1 MRHCFS
7 KDVKLMAGQTS
18 PEDSLSTAEYPASG
32 SFIDVTG
39 FEWVNVVVHLG
50 AIDSGDTPV
59 FKLQQSDSVS
69 GTMDTIDT
77 ANCVKTCAHNDDDQ
91 ALMFYLETSQLAA
104 DHHFIT
110 VDVSGVSNASFGDII
125 YLLGGARDRPVT
137 QATAL
142 VPTDNQLIKAG

>member
-7 KDVKLMAGQTS
+7 KDVKLVAGQTS

-77 ANCVKTCAHNDDDQ
+77 VNCKKTCAHTDDDQ

-110 VDVSGVSNASFGDII
+110 MDVSGVATSYADII
-125 YLLGGARDRPVT
+125 FLLGGARDRPVT
-137 QATAL
+137 QDTTL
-142 VPTDNQLIKAG
+142 VPTDNQFIKAG

>member
-7 KDVKLMAGQTS
+7 KDMKLVAGQTS
-18 PEDSLSTAEYPASG
+18 PEDVLAVAEYPASG

-59 FKLQQSDSVS
+59 FKLQQSDSIS

-77 ANCVKTCAHNDDDQ
+77 VNCKKTCAHTDDDQ
-91 ALMFYLETSQLAA
+91 ALMFYLETSQLDA

-110 VDVSGVSNASFGDII
+110 MDVSGVATTYGDII
-125 YLLGGARDRPVT
+125 FLLGGARDRPVT
-137 QATAL
+137 QGTTL
-142 VPTDNQLIKAG
+142 VPTDNQFIKAG

>member
-18 PEDSLSTAEYPASG
+18 PEDALSTAEYPASG

-39 FEWVNVVVHLG
+39 YEWVNVVVHLG

-59 FKLQQSDSVS
+59 FELQQSDSVS

-77 ANCVKTCAHNDDDQ
+77 VYCKKTCAHTDDDQ
-91 ALMFYLETSQLAA
+91 ALMFYLETSQLDT

-110 VDVSGVSNASFGDII
+110 MDVSGVATTYGDI
-125 YLLGGARDRPVT
+125 LFFLGGARDRPVT
-137 QATAL
+137 QSTTM
-142 VPTDNQLIKAG
+142 VPTDNQFIKAG

>member
-1 MRHCFS
+1 M
-7 KDVKLMAGQTS
+7 KLVAGQTS

-39 FEWVNVVVHLG
+39 FEWVNVIVHLG

-77 ANCVKTCAHNDDDQ
+77 VNCKKTCAHTDDDQ
-91 ALMFYLETSQLAA
+91 ALMFYLETGQLAT

-110 VDVSGVSNASFGDII
+110 MDVSGVATSYADII
-125 YLLGGARDRPVT
+125 FLLGGARDRPVT

-142 VPTDNQLIKAG
+142 VPTDNQFIKAG

>member
-18 PEDSLSTAEYPASG
+18 PEDALATAEYPASA

-50 AIDSGDTPV
+50 AINASDTPT

-69 GTMDTIDT
+69 GTMDTID
-77 ANCVKTCAHNDDDQ
+77 AVYCRKVAAHTDDDQ
-91 ALMFYLETSQLAA
+91 ALMFYLETSQLDT

-110 VDVSGVSNASFGDII
+110 MDVSGVANATYGDI
-125 YLLGGARDRPVT
+125 LFFLGGARDKPVT

-142 VPTDNQLIKAG
+142 VPTDNQFIKAG

>member
-1 MRHCFS
+1 MRHIFS
-7 KDVKLMAGQTS
+7 KDVKLVAGQTS

-39 FEWVNVVVHLG
+39 YEWVNVVVHLG

-77 ANCVKTCAHNDDDQ
+77 VNCKKTCAHTDDDQ
-91 ALMFYLETSQLAA
+91 ALMFHLETSQLAD

-110 VDVSGVSNASFGDII
+110 MDVSGVATSYADI
-125 YLLGGARDRPVT
+125 LFFLGGARHKPVT
-137 QATAL
+137 QATTL
-142 VPTDNQLIKAG
+142 VPTDNQFIKAG

>member
-1 MRHCFS
+1 MRGCFS
-7 KDVKLMAGQTS
+7 KDMKLVAGQTS

-39 FEWVNVVVHLG
+39 FEWVNVIVHLG

-69 GTMDTIDT
+69 VTMDTIDT
-77 ANCVKTCAHNDDDQ
+77 VNSKKTCAHTDDDQ

-110 VDVSGVSNASFGDII
+110 MDVSGVATSYADII
-125 YLLGGARDRPVT
+125 FLLGGARDRPVT
-137 QATAL
+137 QATTL
-142 VPTDNQLIKAG
+142 VPTDNQFIKAG